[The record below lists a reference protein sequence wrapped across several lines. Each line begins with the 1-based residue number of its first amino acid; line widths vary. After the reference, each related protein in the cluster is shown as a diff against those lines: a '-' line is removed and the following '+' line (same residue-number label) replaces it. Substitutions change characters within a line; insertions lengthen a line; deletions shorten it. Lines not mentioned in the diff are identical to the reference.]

1 MSKLA
6 FIGRFLAL
14 FALLILLGWF
24 ARAPARYAGALH
36 ATANV
41 IAPATSGWWLETR
54 SDQGGTGQ
62 LWLRRGE
69 QEMRMLLSLEAL
81 ALSLLP
87 FLALLGATPGL
98 GWRQLLIRAAI
109 GCAGLFALDLLV
121 LLLYPVLVPSPT
133 AAPTTTARVAEALTD
148 ISGTFLGLLTFVGG
162 PVILWFAL
170 TFDRL
175 RGVWGLGDKRR

>member
-36 ATANV
+36 ATANL
-41 IAPATSGWWLETR
+41 IAPATTGWWLETR
-54 SDQGGTGQ
+54 NAQGGTGQ

-109 GCAGLFALDLLV
+109 GCASLFALDLLV
-121 LLLYPVLVPSPT
+121 LLLYPSLVSNPN
-133 AAPTTTARVAEALTD
+133 ALTD

-175 RGVWGLGDKRR
+175 HDVWGLGDKRR